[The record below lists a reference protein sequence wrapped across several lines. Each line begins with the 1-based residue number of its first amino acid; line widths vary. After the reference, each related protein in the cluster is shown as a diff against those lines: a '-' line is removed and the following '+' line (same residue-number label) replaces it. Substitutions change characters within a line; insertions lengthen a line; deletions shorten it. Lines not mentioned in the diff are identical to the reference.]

1 MQAATDLLHE
11 AYLQEH
17 WLAVAA
23 LKASEARATTTLFLD
38 TIQLQEVEA
47 RGILCRDILSEW
59 LQEMHSILVLWHN
72 AVQDILEVSP
82 FLSFDVTGC
91 LLAVA
96 LAVPLYRL
104 LLRARLAL
112 RWPPLNMAHF
122 PSAGCCNL
130 HQAPLPCGSAVGV
143 SRGIVAFGGA
153 LCKCAQLLVF
163 VGACAGEGG
172 GQGCP

>member
-23 LKASEARATTTLFLD
+23 LKASEARATTTLFPD
-38 TIQLQEVEA
+38 MIQLQEVEA

-82 FLSFDVTGC
+82 SLSFDVTGC

-112 RWPPLNMAHF
+112 RWPLLNMAPPPDPDRPWCPEIAPTVASSSRRGACTCPFAKMRECYAFVRF
-122 PSAGCCNL
+122 PSA
-130 HQAPLPCGSAVGV
+130 A
-143 SRGIVAFGGA
+143 IFG
-153 LCKCAQLLVF
+153 
-163 VGACAGEGG
+163 
-172 GQGCP
+172 